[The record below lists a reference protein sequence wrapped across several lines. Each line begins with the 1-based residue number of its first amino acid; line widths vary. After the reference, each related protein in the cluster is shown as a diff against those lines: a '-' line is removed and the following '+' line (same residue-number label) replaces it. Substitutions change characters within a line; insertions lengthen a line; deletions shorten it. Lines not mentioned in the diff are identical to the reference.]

1 MAAREKREEIM
12 IVNRR
17 TGKALQSTGPDNGQ
31 IVEQA
36 TPNGSDAQLWTPVKA
51 PGRAFKLV
59 NKQNGKVLDVTH
71 GSTEAGTWAQ
81 TWEDVADGE
90 SQVWK
95 WEKVTSTYKKLI
107 NVQSGK
113 VLDIVEMREDDGAPA
128 QIWDDVEGIGQQW
141 KLVSAEA
148 DSAPAAEQA
157 PTEKEPAPK
166 KAAARKPRAAK
177 SAAKEEAPKAEAAEV
192 KPAPK
197 APAKRGRKSTKAEK

>member
-1 MAAREKREEIM
+1 MAAKEKREEII

-17 TGKALQSTGPDNGQ
+17 TGKALQSTGQDNGQ

-36 TPNGSDAQLWTPVKA
+36 EPNGSDAQVWIQVKA
-51 PGRAFKLV
+51 PGRAVKLV

-71 GSTEAGTWAQ
+71 GSTEAGSWAQ
-81 TWEDVADGE
+81 TWDDVDGG

-95 WEKVTSTYKKLI
+95 WVKVTAEYKKLM

-141 KLVSAEA
+141 RTVPVSAE
-148 DSAPAAEQA
+148 P
-157 PTEKEPAPK
+157 EKEPAPAKEETPARK
-166 KAAARKPRAAK
+166 KPARKPK
-177 SAAKEEAPKAEAAEV
+177 APK
-192 KPAPK
+192 
-197 APAKRGRKSTKAEK
+197 